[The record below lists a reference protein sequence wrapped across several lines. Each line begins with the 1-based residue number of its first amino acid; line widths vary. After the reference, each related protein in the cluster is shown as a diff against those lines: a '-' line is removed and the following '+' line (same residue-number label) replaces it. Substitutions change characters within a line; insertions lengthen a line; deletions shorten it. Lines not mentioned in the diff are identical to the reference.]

1 MSAHI
6 ENHRALQAFVHKV
19 DELPLLPQVLVRVMQ
34 LDPGADDYFDEL
46 TLLAREDPAL
56 AVRVI
61 ARANSAA
68 SCPVKPM
75 LSLKGALVRVG
86 ADAVRS
92 LVTSLGVQR
101 VFMPTDPSQVRL
113 WQHSITAAVAAEAVA
128 TFTPALGVPPDHA
141 YLAGL
146 LHDIGRF
153 VMFEHA
159 QAELLAVDHHE
170 WDTPEH
176 LIDADYEVFQ
186 FTHSELGFQACL
198 HWGLPLAIA
207 NCVHTHHDS
216 PLPSVGSGSPEALS
230 YCVQVAD
237 RMALAVLDDR
247 VDDVDEE
254 ALTATI
260 ESRCLAPVFDRA
272 IADAGQLAAQ
282 MRNIDARRNSLLAGL
297 GFGLRPEHGA
307 KH

>member
-6 ENHRALQAFVHKV
+6 ENHQALRTFVHKV

-34 LDPGADDYFDEL
+34 LDPDADDYFDEL
-46 TLLAREDPAL
+46 ALLAREDPAL

-61 ARANSAA
+61 VRANSAA
-68 SCPVKPM
+68 SYPVKPM
-75 LSLKGALVRVG
+75 LSIKGALVRIG
-86 ADAVRS
+86 ATAVRS

-101 VFMPTDPSQVRL
+101 VFMPTHESQVRL

-128 TFTPALGVPPDHA
+128 AHTPALGIPPDHA

-159 QAELLAVDHHE
+159 PADLLAVEDHE

-186 FTHSELGFQACL
+186 FTHSELGFHACV

-207 NCVHTHHDS
+207 NCVHTHHES
-216 PLPSVGSGSPEALS
+216 PLESVGSGSPEALS

-237 RMALAVLDDR
+237 RMALTVLEEEI
-247 VDDVDEE
+247 DDVDED
-254 ALTATI
+254 AITATI
-260 ESRCLAPVFDRA
+260 ESKCLAPVFERE
-272 IADAGQLAAQ
+272 IAHASQLAAQ
-282 MRNIDARRNSLLAGL
+282 VRNIDAQRNTLLAGL
-297 GFGLRPEHGA
+297 GFGLRTAH
-307 KH
+307 